1 MNGLMP
7 PRDKS
12 TAADIRVD
20 LSPGREA
27 DLWITSVD
35 NENQQVG
42 PGRPTSPR
50 PQKRPSCQRATQ
62 SAASANSSSD
72 VPGNKGRTCPGPTS
86 ARGYEPR

>member
-27 DLWITSVD
+27 SLWITSVD
-35 NENQQVG
+35 NGLQQVVPG
-42 PGRPTSPR
+42 PWGRGA
-50 PQKRPSCQRATQ
+50 QKRPSCQRATQ